1 MFVFCVTAFLRC
13 VFFFFKQKTAYEMR
27 ISDWSSDV
35 CSSDLLAN
43 TRHNLQ
49 ALFFGFIRKDRAD
62 NENRANRQP
71 RFWRFRART
80 ARAAAIYMALAPFE
94 PFRVFA
100 ISGLC
105 TPFYCRGSCRVRFTF
120 PASPRPR
127 EMSRWVEFYTSRE
140 RRVGG

>member
-1 MFVFCVTAFLRC
+1 MC
-13 VFFFFKQKTAYEMR
+13 
-27 ISDWSSDV
+27 ISDWSSV
-35 CSSDLLAN
+35 LCSSDLVTHLAGFAGQLAN

-94 PFRVFA
+94 PFRGFA
-100 ISGLC
+100 IRSE
-105 TPFYCRGSCRVRFTF
+105 
-120 PASPRPR
+120 AH
-127 EMSRWVEFYTSRE
+127 TSELQSLMRISYA
-140 RRVGG
+140 VFCLKIKKTNKLTTTATYY